1 VDRSPPPLPR
11 RDFILRSAA
20 LAASIPLASILAAC
34 SRDDASDVSTSVGSP
49 VGSPLP
55 LHDDLLIDG
64 GAPIERGGVL
74 HVYEWRDYLDHGVV
88 RRFVERYA
96 VHDVDVRIESF
107 ESMPEAIARL
117 QEPGST
123 FDVFF
128 PVIGALPALVAS
140 RLLRPL
146 AHDAL
151 PHLSNLWPFF
161 TDVDGPFYDVGQ
173 RYSVPY
179 TVYATGIGW
188 RTDLVSPDR
197 APDRLENPY
206 DTYWDPAHTAEVGLV
221 DDHREVISMAL
232 LRRGHDPNDAAPD
245 AVDAAVEDLIEM
257 AGLVDLEVSV
267 DGPYEELQTG
277 EYAIQ
282 QAWSG
287 DVLAAKRFGP
297 GTDRTLASTAFVW
310 PAGGVVGCDLTA
322 VCAGGRNPRLAH
334 AFLDFLLEEQVA
346 LDNFAWNGY
355 QPPVVSAVPSAF
367 ADPPFPWSD
376 VVPEHLLGAI
386 LAPNDLDAGR
396 FLRPLS
402 AADEAVWQSGWRRFL
417 QTLGS

>member
-1 VDRSPPPLPR
+1 VDRPPRGIPR
-11 RDFILRSAA
+11 RTFILRSAA
-20 LAASIPLASILAAC
+20 LAASIPVASIIAAC
-34 SRDDASDVSTSVGSP
+34 SRDDVGVTRRAADP
-49 VGSPLP
+49 VGTPLP

-64 GAPIERGGVL
+64 GTPIERGGVL
-74 HVYEWRDYLDHGVV
+74 HVYEWRDYLDHGVI

-96 VHDVDVRIESF
+96 SHDVEVRIESF
-107 ESMPEAIARL
+107 GSMPEAIARL
-117 QEPGST
+117 QEPGAT

-128 PVIGALPALVAS
+128 PVIGALPGLVAS

-161 TDVDGPFYDVGQ
+161 TASDGPFYDVGQ

-188 RTDLVSPDR
+188 RTDLVPPGR
-197 APDRLENPY
+197 APDRLQNPY
-206 DTYWDPAHTAEVGLV
+206 DTYWDRAHTAEVGLV
-221 DDHREVISMAL
+221 DDHREVIAMAL
-232 LRRGHDPNDAAPD
+232 LRRGNDPNDAA
-245 AVDAAVEDLIEM
+245 AEEVDAAVDDLIEM
-257 AGLVDLEVSV
+257 GRLVDLEVSA

-287 DVLAAKRFGP
+287 DVLAAKRFGA
-297 GTDRTLASTAFVW
+297 GTDRTLARTAFVW

-322 VCAGGRNPRLAH
+322 VCAGGRNPALAH
-334 AFLDFLLEEQVA
+334 AFLDFLLEEHVA

-355 QPPVVSAVPSAF
+355 QPPVASAVPSAF
-367 ADPPFPWSD
+367 ADPSFPWSR
-376 VVPEHLLGAI
+376 VVPAHLLDAI
-386 LAPNDLDAGR
+386 LEPDDLDAGR

-402 AADEAVWQSGWRRFL
+402 AAGEAVWQSGWRRFL

>member
-1 VDRSPPPLPR
+1 M
-11 RDFILRSAA
+11 
-20 LAASIPLASILAAC
+20 LAAC
-34 SRDDASDVSTSVGSP
+34 SRGDDEARRSATADVILP
-49 VGSPLP
+49 V
-55 LHDDLLIDG
+55 HDDLLIEP
-64 GAPIERGGVL
+64 GAPIERGAVL
-74 HVYEWRDYLDHGVV
+74 HVYEWRDYLDHAVV

-96 VHDVDVRIESF
+96 ADGIDVRIESF

-117 QEPGST
+117 QEPGAT

-128 PVIGALPALVAS
+128 PVTDALPGLVAS

-151 PHLSNLWPFF
+151 PQLSNLWPFF
-161 TDVDGPFYDVGQ
+161 TASDGPFYDVGQ

-188 RTDLVSPDR
+188 RTDLVPPER
-197 APDRLENPY
+197 APDALENPY
-206 DTYWDPAHTAEVGLV
+206 ETYWDAGHTAEVGLV
-221 DDHREVISMAL
+221 DDHREVIAMSL
-232 LRRGHDPNDAAPD
+232 LRRGADPNDAGPD
-245 AVDAAVEDLIEM
+245 EVDAAVDDLIEM
-257 AGLVDLEVSV
+257 GRLVDLEVSA

-297 GTDRTLASTAFVW
+297 GTDRTLASTAFLW
-310 PAGGVVGCDLTA
+310 PAGGVVGCDLTS
-322 VCAGGRNPRLAH
+322 VCAGGRNPVLAH

-355 QPPVVSAVPSAF
+355 QPPVASAVPTAF
-367 ADPPFPWSD
+367 ADPSFPWSD
-376 VVPEHLLGAI
+376 VVPRHLLGAV
-386 LAPNDLDAGR
+386 LEPADLSTGR
-396 FLRPLS
+396 FLRPLG
-402 AADEAVWQSGWRRFL
+402 AADAANWQRGWRRFL
-417 QTLGS
+417 DALGS

>member
-1 VDRSPPPLPR
+1 MRT
-11 RDFILRSAA
+11 AA
-20 LAASIPLASILAAC
+20 LAASLPVSAILAGC
-34 SRDDASDVSTSVGSP
+34 SRGDREAARPPATADVT
-49 VGSPLP
+49 LP
-55 LHDDLLIDG
+55 IHDDLTIEP
-64 GAPIERGGVL
+64 GAPIERGAVL
-74 HVYEWRDYLDHGVV
+74 HVYEWRDYLDHAVV

-96 VHDVDVRIESF
+96 ADEIDVRIESF
-107 ESMPEAIARL
+107 ASMPEAIARL
-117 QEPGST
+117 QEPGAT

-128 PVIGALPALVAS
+128 PVTDALPALVAS

-146 AHDAL
+146 AHERL

-161 TDVDGPFYDVGQ
+161 TGSDGPFYDVGQ

-188 RTDLVSPDR
+188 RTDLVPRDR

-206 DTYWDPAHTAEVGLV
+206 DTYWDPAHRAEVGLV
-221 DDHREVISMAL
+221 DDHREVIAMAL
-232 LRRGHDPNDAAPD
+232 LRGGTDPNDAAPEE
-245 AVDAAVEDLIEM
+245 VDAAVDDLIEM
-257 AGLVDLEVSV
+257 ERLVDLEVSA

-297 GTDRTLASTAFVW
+297 GTDRTLANTAFLW

-322 VCAGGRNPRLAH
+322 VCAGGRNPALAH
-334 AFLDFLLEEQVA
+334 AFLDFLLEEEVA

-355 QPPVVSAVPSAF
+355 QPPVASAVPTTF
-367 ADPPFPWSD
+367 ADPSFPWSS
-376 VVPEHLLGAI
+376 VVPQHLLGAI
-386 LAPNDLDAGR
+386 LEPDDLAADR
-396 FLRPLS
+396 FLRPL
-402 AADEAVWQSGWRRFL
+402 AASDAASWQRGWRRFL
-417 QTLGS
+417 DALAP